1 MEMVSAIVVFSKLE
15 DAKNI
20 RAVLQ
25 RGGYPVTA
33 ICTSGAQALSYA
45 DQLGEGLIIC
55 GYRMSDMVYSELKEA
70 LPPDFEMI
78 LIASK
83 QVLSDYSD
91 GRVISLSVPLKVNDL
106 FNTVGMIH
114 SDFIRKRKKK
124 KQHRERTEEE
134 KKILKEAK
142 ELLMERN
149 HMTEAEAHRYLQKC
163 SMDSGNSLVE
173 TAQMIFSLNKFL
185 G

>member
-1 MEMVSAIVVFSKLE
+1 MVSAIVVFSKLE

-20 RAVLQ
+20 RNVLQ
-25 RGGYPVTA
+25 RGGYPVA
-33 ICTSGAQALSYA
+33 AVCTSGAQALSYA

-55 GYRMSDMVYSELKEA
+55 GYRTSDMIYSDLKEC

-78 LIASK
+78 LVASK
-83 QVLSDYSD
+83 QVLSDYSE
-91 GRVISLSVPLKVNDL
+91 GGVIALSTPLKVYDL
-106 FNTVGMIH
+106 LNTVEMV
-114 SDFIRKRKKK
+114 SVNFLRKKK
-124 KQHRERTEEE
+124 KKKKVKERTEEE
-134 KKILKEAK
+134 KKLLKEAK

-149 HMTEAEAHRYLQKC
+149 HMTEEEAHRYLQKC

-173 TAQMIFSLNKFL
+173 TAQMIFSLNKFM